1 MIKLILTCGACPEQY
16 DAFLG
21 EERVGY
27 LRLRHG
33 RFYVECPDSGGLRV
47 YEATPKGDG
56 LFDSDER
63 DYYLAH
69 AVAAIEGWI
78 ASGKPTQIGQPPRPN
93 VQYEIVGVAE
103 EWGIY

>member
-1 MIKLILTCGACPEQY
+1 MINLVLTCGACPEQY

-47 YEATPKGDG
+47 YEAAPDGDG
-56 LFDSDER
+56 IFTTEER
-63 DYYLAH
+63 DYYLSH
-69 AVAAIEGWI
+69 AVAAIENWLLQGRP
-78 ASGKPTQIGQPPRPN
+78 GQGVKPPKPD
-93 VQYEIVGVAE
+93 VQYEVVGNAD
-103 EWGIY
+103 EWGDY